1 MVWKSHNAVKSLQKT
16 FFSIKVSI
24 VLQRNKKLMNETA
37 KRIQEDAH
45 ALFMQYGLK
54 SVSMDDIASK
64 MGISKKT
71 IYQFFSDKEQL
82 VVEVISAIIKKNQET
97 CSLDKSRSKD
107 AIHEIFLA
115 MLQMSDLFHHMNPS
129 ILFDMYKYYPNAY
142 KVFHAH
148 KNDFLFNI
156 IKENLKRGII
166 EDLYRKDLHIE
177 IVARFRLESML
188 IPFHPEFQ
196 TNIKATLAES
206 SEELSR
212 HFLFGIVSEKGYKIT
227 LKNIQNQKK

>member
-97 CSLDKSRSKD
+97 SRKSG
-107 AIHEIFLA
+107 F
-115 MLQMSDLFHHMNPS
+115 
-129 ILFDMYKYYPNAY
+129 
-142 KVFHAH
+142 
-148 KNDFLFNI
+148 
-156 IKENLKRGII
+156 
-166 EDLYRKDLHIE
+166 
-177 IVARFRLESML
+177 
-188 IPFHPEFQ
+188 
-196 TNIKATLAES
+196 
-206 SEELSR
+206 
-212 HFLFGIVSEKGYKIT
+212 
-227 LKNIQNQKK
+227 